1 MNDNPIISLL
11 IGAVAAL
18 SGALVWLVKILIKV
32 LRENTKSMDRGNEV
46 MTRLED
52 WLKNWRAR

>member
-1 MNDNPIISLL
+1 MNDNPIIALL
-11 IGAVAAL
+11 IGAITAL
-18 SGALVWLVKILIKV
+18 SGALVWLVKILVKV
-32 LRENTKSMDRGNEV
+32 LRENTKAMDRGNEV